1 MMKRL
6 FLLLTAITVALAAL
20 TPVLSAQ
27 PAEGIPRTLLPLPLL
42 RAIINEASGDVA
54 LQNEIF
60 IAGVNRNRKAEEYRD
75 GYFEPRFLVERLKE
89 YGIPDCRIIDLPTR
103 SAKTWDAIRG
113 ELWITKP
120 TLRKIADLKDV
131 AASLCQGSA
140 SMDVT
145 APLVYVGP
153 GNQDRFY
160 EGKDVKGKIIL
171 VNGSPGSGQ
180 RMGVEKYGAL
190 AVIGYT
196 SSHPE
201 FDPDEVGWSSLGGRG
216 GESQSMKPTVGFMVS
231 TRMGNDLRDQLER
244 GAAIEVRAM
253 AETQMVEAKEQM
265 VEAVIPGA
273 EFPNEELVFTA
284 HLFEGTAKQG
294 ANDNISGCVA
304 ILETARTL
312 RRLMDDK
319 TIPPLRRSVRFLF
332 VPEIS
337 GTMAYIRM
345 HPEISRRFF
354 ANINHD
360 MVGEGLIKNQSLLEL
375 IQSPWSLP
383 TYLNDVVRAFYE
395 WMGTTQRN
403 NEAKEAYL
411 PVWSPTGSRDPFY
424 YVIDPFSG
432 GSDHQVFT
440 HGGIRVPS
448 AFMIVWP
455 DQWYH
460 TSGDTVDKSDPTQLK
475 RVAVISAASAIVL
488 AGAGP
493 AEVERMAEEVGARG
507 WERIGREKARAE
519 ALVREAAAESLPDA
533 YQEADNIVAQAFQY
547 EQDTLDS
554 IRFFL
559 KGEARPEAL
568 LKAQIA
574 ALQGASVPAA
584 KGLEEIYRI
593 RCAETKTAPKR
604 LVPTA
609 DELRLARL
617 VPQPTEKLKGL
628 FDSQAFGT
636 ARREIKDAPA
646 YSLGRSE
653 TEIRNLIDG
662 KRSILRIRNA
672 AAAHLA
678 GVRLKDVESFFRVL
692 EMTGFVKIRKV

>member
-1 MMKRL
+1 MKRL
-6 FLLLTAITVALAAL
+6 LQLLTATAAILAVL

-27 PAEGIPRTLLPLPLL
+27 PAEGIPRTLLPLPLM
-42 RAIINEASGDVA
+42 RAIVNEASGDLA
-54 LQNEIF
+54 LQNEIL
-60 IAGVNRNRKAEEYRD
+60 IAGVNRNRKADEYRD
-75 GYFEPRFLVERLKE
+75 GYFEPKFLIERLKE

-103 SAKTWDAIRG
+103 SAKTWDAVRG

-120 TLRKIADLKDV
+120 VLRKIADLKEI

-140 SMDVT
+140 TMDVT
-145 APLVYVGP
+145 GPLVYVGP
-153 GNQDRFY
+153 GNQDRYY

-171 VNGSPGSGQ
+171 VNGSPGAGQ
-180 RMGVEKYGAL
+180 RLGVEKYGAL
-190 AVIGYT
+190 AVIGYA

-216 GESQSMKPTVGFMVS
+216 EAASGMKPTVGFMVS

-244 GAAIEVRAM
+244 GAVIEVRAIS
-253 AETQMVEAKEQM
+253 ETQMVEAKDQM

-273 EFPNEELVFTA
+273 EFPGEELVFTA
-284 HLFEGTAKQG
+284 HLYEGVAKQG

-312 RRLMDDK
+312 RKLMDDK
-319 TIPPLRRSVRFLF
+319 AIPPLRRSVRFLF

-375 IQSPWSLP
+375 IQSPLSLP

-403 NEAKEAYL
+403 NEGREAYL

-460 TSGDTVDKSDPTQLK
+460 TSGDTPDKSDSTQLK
-475 RVAVISAASAIVL
+475 RVVVISAASAIML

-493 AEVERMAEEVGARG
+493 AEAERMIEEVGARG
-507 WERIGREKARAE
+507 GERIGREKARAE
-519 ALVREAAAESLPDA
+519 SLVRDAAAERLHDA
-533 YQEADNIVAQAFQY
+533 YREADNVLVQAFLY
-547 EQDTLDS
+547 EEDALDS

-559 KGEARPEAL
+559 KGEARPESL
-568 LKAQIA
+568 LRAQVA
-574 ALQGASVPAA
+574 ALRGGSLPAA
-584 KGLEEIYRI
+584 KGLEEIYRL
-593 RCAETKTAPKR
+593 RCGEIKAVPKKIV
-604 LVPTA
+604 LTA
-609 DELRLARL
+609 DEIRLGKIIPKPAD
-617 VPQPTEKLKGL
+617 KMKGL
-628 FDSQAFGT
+628 FDSQAFAA
-636 ARREIKDAPA
+636 ARREMKDAPA

-653 TEIRNLIDG
+653 TDIRNLIDG

-672 AAAHLA
+672 AAAHLP
-678 GVRLKDVESFFRVL
+678 GVGLKDIESFFQVL
-692 EMTGFVKIRKV
+692 EKAGFVRLI

>member
-1 MMKRL
+1 MKRSIA
-6 FLLLTAITVALAAL
+6 LLAGAAAALALL
-20 TPVLSAQ
+20 TPVLAAQ
-27 PAEGIPRTLLPLPLL
+27 PAEGIPRTLLPLPLM
-42 RAIINEASGDVA
+42 RAIVNEASGDLA
-54 LQNEIF
+54 FQNEIYL
-60 IAGVNRNRKAEEYRD
+60 AGVNRNRKAEEYRD
-75 GYFEPRFLVERLKE
+75 GYFEPRFLIERLKE

-103 SAKTWDAIRG
+103 SPKTWDAVRG

-120 TLRKIADLKDV
+120 TLRKIADLKEV
-131 AASLCQGSA
+131 PAMLCQGSA
-140 SMDVT
+140 TMDVT

-180 RMGVEKYGAL
+180 RLGVEKYGAL
-190 AVIGYT
+190 AVIGYS

-201 FDPDEVGWSSLGGRG
+201 FDPDEVGWSSIGGRG
-216 GESQSMKPTVGFMVS
+216 GESQGGKPAAGFMVS

-244 GAAIEVRAM
+244 GSAIEVRAM
-253 AETQMVEAKEQM
+253 AETQTVEAKDQM

-284 HLFEGTAKQG
+284 HLYEGVAKQG

-312 RRLMDDK
+312 RRMIDDK
-319 TIPPLRRSVRFLF
+319 TIPALKRSVRFLF

-337 GTMAYIRM
+337 GTSAYIKM

-360 MVGEGLIKNQSLLEL
+360 MVGEGLIKNQSLMEL
-375 IQSPWSLP
+375 IQTPWSLP

-403 NEAKEAYL
+403 DDGKEAYL

-432 GSDHQVFT
+432 GSDHQIFT

-460 TSGDTVDKSDPTQLK
+460 TSGDTVDKSDSTQLK
-475 RVAVISAASAIVL
+475 RVVVISAASAVVM

-493 AEVERMAEEVGARG
+493 AEVERMIEEVGARG
-507 WERIGREKARAE
+507 FERIGRQKARAE
-519 ALVREAAAESLPDA
+519 ALVREAAAAGLDDA
-533 YQEADNIVAQAFQY
+533 YREADNITAQAFLY
-547 EQDTLDS
+547 EEDALDS
-554 IRFFL
+554 IRFFMK
-559 KGEARPEAL
+559 KGETRPEAL
-568 LKAQIA
+568 LKAQIT
-574 ALQGASVPAA
+574 ALRGASVPAA
-584 KGLEEIYRI
+584 KSLEEIYRL

-604 LVPTA
+604 IVLTA
-609 DELRLARL
+609 DEIRLARL
-617 VPQPTEKLKGL
+617 VPVPTDKMKGL
-628 FDSQAFGT
+628 FDSQAF
-636 ARREIKDAPA
+636 AAAKREMKDAPA

-653 TEIRNLIDG
+653 SELRNLIDG
-662 KRSILRIRNA
+662 RRNALQIRNA

-678 GVRLKDVESFFRVL
+678 GVRLKDVENYLRVL
-692 EMTGFVKIRKV
+692 ETAGFVKIKKA